1 VLKNK
6 IHQQTKKTMS
16 NSLFNRD
23 AKNFE
28 SQKFPPNFVLTT
40 RHYDYFLYTHGNRDI
55 DESNYAR
62 LKRSISVDGQ
72 QNPIMVNEKG
82 EVIDGQHR
90 LAVCKELRLP
100 VRFFIQP
107 GATIATAVQL
117 NTAGQ
122 KWNTNDWINHYAKQ
136 GNPHYQ
142 QLKKFAENSP
152 FQITTTI
159 AIAQGTLAQIKED
172 GANQNVKQ
180 GTWSCKDWDASYKLM
195 KRMLAVKAY
204 LNNSAMLYQ
213 IALIKFNRLQAFDW
227 DRMMRQM
234 ETYPDL
240 LPKVA
245 DGVQAIQQLDKLYNY
260 KRTRHQVPLMHM
272 YLVLN
277 SSWAAKTFK
286 AK

>member
-1 VLKNK
+1 
-6 IHQQTKKTMS
+6 MS
-16 NSLFNRD
+16 NSFFNRD
-23 AKNFE
+23 ARSFE
-28 SQKFPPNFVLTT
+28 SQKFQPNVVLSTK
-40 RHYDYFLYTHGNRDI
+40 HYDWFLYAHGNRNI
-55 DESNYAR
+55 DPSNYAR
-62 LKRSISVDGQ
+62 LKKSIGVHGQ

-90 LAVCKELRLP
+90 LAACKELAMP

-107 GATIATAVQL
+107 GASITTAVQL

-136 GNPHYQ
+136 GNHHYQ
-142 QLKKFAENSP
+142 QLQKFAENSP
-152 FQITTTI
+152 FPITTTI
-159 AIAQGTLAQIKED
+159 AIAQGSLAHNTQD
-172 GANQNVKQ
+172 GDNQNVKQ
-180 GTWSCKDWDASYKLM
+180 GNWTCKNWDASHKLM
-195 KRMLAVKAY
+195 KRMLAVKPY
-204 LNNSAMLYQ
+204 LNNSGMLYE
-213 IALIKFNRLQAFDW
+213 IALIKFNRLQPFDW

-245 DGVQAIQQLDKLYNY
+245 DGVQAMEQLDKLYNY